1 LLLTLSYGLILFLHG
16 FLWFLFIIILVSFSE
31 MLVMPFTNTFMNNR
45 SGKANRGQYASLY
58 VMAWSASHIFT
69 PLLATNVMNEW
80 GYHALWLIMI
90 GFTLLVVFLTRWVK
104 RLSRY

>member
-1 LLLTLSYGLILFLHG
+1 
-16 FLWFLFIIILVSFSE
+16 